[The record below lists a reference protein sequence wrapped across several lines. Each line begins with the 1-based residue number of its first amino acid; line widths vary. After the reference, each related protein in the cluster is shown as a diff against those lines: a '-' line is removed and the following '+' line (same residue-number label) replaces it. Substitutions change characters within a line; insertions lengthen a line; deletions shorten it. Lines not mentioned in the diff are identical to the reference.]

1 MNVSRFEKEAGL
13 ANGYFR
19 QVKKNPSPEKIDK
32 IRLAFP
38 DLNTDWLVTGVGS
51 MYVEGKEEGKPGQA
65 PANATPGAYAVPLLP
80 VAAQGGALSDFAAS
94 VMQWDCERITA
105 PVKAD
110 FALTVTGA
118 SMEPEY
124 PSGSI
129 IFVKKINEKAFIEWG
144 KTYVLD
150 TCNGVVIKELR
161 ESEDKSECVCHSINP
176 DPKYQPFRVKWSDV
190 FGVYRVVLLMAMK

>member
-1 MNVSRFEKEAGL
+1 MRNSI
-13 ANGYFR
+13 
-19 QVKKNPSPEKIDK
+19 SPQ
-32 IRLAFP
+32 RLNSIAINFP
-38 DLNTDWLVTGVGS
+38 DLNISWLVTGVGS
-51 MYVEGKEEGKPGQA
+51 MYVEGKAEGKPGQA

-80 VAAQGGALSDFAAS
+80 VAAQGGTLSDFAAS

-124 PSGSI
+124 PNGSI
-129 IFVKKINEKAFIEWG
+129 IFVKKINEQAFIEWG

-176 DPKYQPFRVKWSDV
+176 DPKYRPFRVKWSDV